1 MSMKRSKVR
10 TSGTGRDTGTDDAT
24 YFKKTKEAELTFEQ
38 HMEGKADDLFT
49 PFSMS
54 STYAK
59 GALLTHPKFGKGVV
73 VAVEGLRVEVL
84 FADGMKKLGHS
95 SPS

>member
-10 TSGTGRDTGTDDAT
+10 SFGGRDTGTDDAT
-24 YFKKTKEAELTFEQ
+24 YFKKTVVPELTYEQ
-38 HMEGKADDLFT
+38 HMEGKTDADFA
-49 PFSMS
+49 PFAMT

-59 GALLTHPKFGKGVV
+59 GALITHPKFGKGVV

-84 FADGMKKLGHS
+84 FADGTKKLGHS